1 MANGSKGEV
10 AYTIVETNEKAD
22 EGVIA
27 ALKNIGGVFGVRIF
41 ND

>member
-22 EGVIA
+22 AGVIA
-27 ALKNIGGVFGVRIF
+27 ALKNIEGVFGVRIY